1 MKYRKEIDGL
11 RGISVLAIILFHSK
25 IEIAGINFFS
35 GGYIGVDIFFVISG
49 FLISTIY
56 MRKFHENEF
65 SLKEFYFSRAK
76 RILPALYFMLILSLI
91 AAFIIFPPIK
101 FVDFSKSLI
110 SVLLFYSNFH
120 FLNFST
126 NYFSFHSDF
135 LPLIHTWSLGVEEQ
149 FYILFPFSL
158 LLILNRSKKV
168 FNLFF
173 LSLFFIS
180 LIYCQIGGNLNFQ
193 YPYLEEEIE
202 FFNQP
207 FYGSFYSTFGR
218 IWEISLG
225 VLLAIHKEKINKI
238 FIKNIPF
245 IDYLGLLM
253 IFFSIIKFDKN
264 IAIPNFY
271 LLIPTIGIS
280 ILLVSTNYNNSLVYR
295 LLTTKFLIFT
305 GLISY
310 SLYLFH
316 QPILAYSKVFL
327 IQTSLISNTFTL
339 IIIFLSG
346 YISWRFVET
355 PFRKKSKSN
364 NTKIVIIFFATF
376 VFLFIS
382 SVILIFKEGLPERYD
397 INELVGNEINLNY
410 VDIDKQKMNL
420 ISSKSNQTFPS
431 NNQLNYLIIGDS
443 MAEDLFLSMYL
454 NKEKFSNINF
464 SLYSPKIRISEFKD
478 KKNKIQKKI
487 KTFLESNLFNDA
499 NFIII
504 SGAYYFDNN
513 KGKIDDEDGFP
524 IMSDIF
530 KRENKKVFI
539 TSSQPSFYTAG
550 SDILSY
556 VLYRDRNI
564 NKINKIDLQSINE
577 YSVNLFNKDLLI
589 VDEKIK
595 KLSNFYGYEYLDKH
609 ILQCDRNKTQC
620 IVLLKDNS
628 LAIID
633 SGHYSL
639 KGAKF
644 FGEKIYNEGW
654 FKNSND

>member
-180 LIYCQIGGNLNFQ
+180 LTYCQIGGNLNFQ

-225 VLLAIHKEKINKI
+225 VLLAIHREKINNI
-238 FIKNIPF
+238 FIKNIPY

-253 IFFSIIKFDKN
+253 IFFSIINFDKN

-271 LLIPTIGIS
+271 LLIPTIGVS

-327 IQTSLISNTFTL
+327 IQTSFISNFIIL
-339 IIIFLSG
+339 IIIFSSG
-346 YISWRFVET
+346 YISWRFIET
-355 PFRKKSKSN
+355 PFRKDMKF
-364 NTKIVIIFFATF
+364 NTRKIIIIFFITF
-376 VFLFIS
+376 LTLIICS
-382 SVILIFKEGLPERYD
+382 LILIYKKGLPERYD
-397 INELVGNEINLNY
+397 IQELVGEEINLNY
-410 VDIDKQKMNL
+410 VNIDEQKMKL
-420 ISSKSNQTFPS
+420 ISDHSNKAFPL

-443 MAEDLFLSMYL
+443 MAEDLFLSMHL
-454 NKEKFSNINF
+454 NSNLFSDINF
-464 SLYSPKIRISEFKD
+464 SLYSPKIRISEFKN
-478 KKNKIQKKI
+478 NKYKIEKKI
-487 KTFLESNLFNDA
+487 KNFLESKLYKDA

-504 SGAYYFDNN
+504 SGAYYFDTN

-524 IMSDIF
+524 IMSEIF
-530 KRENKKVFI
+530 KRDKKKVYI

-564 NKINKIDLQSINE
+564 NKINKGNLQSINK
-577 YSVNLFNKDLLI
+577 YSVNLFNKDLLV
-589 VDEKIK
+589 VDDKIK
-595 KLSNFYGYEYLDKH
+595 KLSKFHGYKYLNKH
-609 ILQCDRNKTQC
+609 NLQCDKKRTQC
-620 IVLLKDNS
+620 IVLLENNS
-628 LAIID
+628 LSIID
-633 SGHYSL
+633 SGHYSIR
-639 KGAKF
+639 GAKY
-644 FGEKIYNEGW
+644 FGTKIHEKGW
-654 FKNSND
+654 FKE